1 MFYVLNYDFQK
12 DLKFLKETAWFY
24 GAVDTAWLRPAWCRL
39 HVFSFERID
48 KARIHVPIPKMFSF
62 ERINKGRIHVP
73 IPKLSNIVKGELRP
87 EISRL
92 YMKVLTLIKVMFFFD
107 MCNAAAACEDR
118 KPKYWRLWR
127 RHLGL
132 SLTLWRHTVKRDILN
147 MACDCW
153 FPCSCVYWSLVK
165 ARKIVWQSQVID
177 SSSIAQLECVQI
189 QHCTYQRK
197 TLLFAFRPQ
206 SPFNN

>member
-1 MFYVLNYDFQK
+1 MVDALSWHNNVSRGTKQPEILVLGFK
-12 DLKFLKETAWFY
+12 L
-24 GAVDTAWLRPAWCRL
+24 WLSERFKVSKRNRVILWCRL

-48 KARIHVPIPKMFSF
+48 KA
-62 ERINKGRIHVP
+62 RIHVP

-132 SLTLWRHTVKRDILN
+132 SLTLWRHTVKHDILI
-147 MACDCW
+147 MVCDCQ